1 MIKLTNEMVVLLETK
16 VSYIVNKYAQKYNK
30 EDLIQAGKMG
40 IVKAS
45 QNYDESI
52 GVKFSTFCEKYILGE
67 ILKYIR
73 EDKNIKVSR
82 DFIKVKKKIDVA
94 KEHYFMKT
102 GNNLGIKE
110 LSIIINEDEDK
121 IKEVLGFDQNVRS
134 IDINIDKDTDL
145 TLADTVKEEEKIDKI
160 DIISL
165 RDALNDLSKEDRKII
180 EERYYNGKT
189 QTELACELNISQVK
203 VYRMEKKILNNLN
216 DKLST

>member
-16 VSYIVNKYAQKYNK
+16 VSYIVNKYAQNYNK
-30 EDLIQAGKMG
+30 EDLLQAGKMG

-45 QNYDESI
+45 QNYDESV

-73 EDKNIKVSR
+73 EDKNIRVSR
-82 DFIKVKKKIDVA
+82 DFIKIKKKIDIA
-94 KEHYFMKT
+94 KEHFFMKT
-102 GNNLGIKE
+102 GSIPSIEE
-110 LSIIINEDEDK
+110 LSKLINEDEDK

-134 IDINIDKDTDL
+134 IDINIDNDSDL
-145 TLADTVKEEEKIDKI
+145 TLADIVKEKEIDKI

-165 RDALNDLSKEDRKII
+165 NDALNDLNEEDRMII

-189 QTELACELNISQVK
+189 QTELASELNISQVK
-203 VYRMEKKILNNLN
+203 VYRMERRILDDLN
-216 DKLST
+216 DKLAA